1 MVENLNIPVLS
12 AVARV
17 RPLHF
22 KILHNEIVSSKVL
35 LTCSYVANDQ
45 ADRLI
50 NFTISVQQTGKGQNV
65 YEIAFKCGSVVFL
78 PR

>member
-1 MVENLNIPVLS
+1 MRFFFVQSQLNVSAQGTEYNGVLMRGNGGKFEYS
-12 AVARV
+12 
-17 RPLHF
+17 
-22 KILHNEIVSSKVL
+22 
-35 LTCSYVANDQ
+35 Q

-50 NFTISVQQTGKGQNV
+50 DFTISVQQTGKEQNV

>member
-1 MVENLNIPVLS
+1 MRFFFFVQSQLNVSAQGIEYNGVLMRGNGGKLEYIPILS

-35 LTCSYVANDQ
+35 LIGSYVAMT
-45 ADRLI
+45 RLI
-50 NFTISVQQTGKGQNV
+50 D
-65 YEIAFKCGSVVFL
+65 
-78 PR
+78 